1 MAMEMSTEGTNW
13 ESTDS
18 FLLWRVFVWE
28 DNIGVGKAAAV
39 EWPDSQNCLCLK
51 VSDLAVVHPPGLTS
65 RTCRSR
71 FREIELTPSKKSC
84 SASRRQ
90 IQLLKKL
97 TFQTL
102 HTPVVSPSA
111 N

>member
-1 MAMEMSTEGTNW
+1 MEMSTEGTNW

-51 VSDLAVVHPPGLTS
+51 VSDLAVIHPPGLTS
-65 RTCRSR
+65 RTCRR
-71 FREIELTPSKKSC
+71 
-84 SASRRQ
+84 SRRQ
-90 IQLLKKL
+90 ISGNRIDPLEEILFCESPTNPAAKKA
-97 TFQTL
+97 
-102 HTPVVSPSA
+102 HVPDSPHA
-111 N
+111 GR